1 MDRQPDADPGGSPNA
16 RTVESYELIADD
28 YARETAGAAILSNGL
43 NRLAETVPAGHA
55 LEIGSGPGWDA
66 DALEEAGMTVRRT
79 DITQAFIDGQ
89 HARGKEADRLDVI
102 NDDLGGPYDAV
113 VSLHVLQHVEPDDLP
128 AVLTKVAGALRPG
141 GRFLVSI
148 PIGEGIGWEVGKSG
162 RTYYRALRSE
172 AEFTAALEEVGFHT
186 EWTERSVHDEET
198 GWLCV
203 LSQLRMNQVGT
214 S

>member
-1 MDRQPDADPGGSPNA
+1 MERSPNA

-28 YARETAGAAILSNGL
+28 YGRETAGSRVLATGL
-43 NRLAETVPAGHA
+43 KRLVETVPGGHA

-79 DITQAFIDGQ
+79 DVTQAFLDFQ
-89 HARGKEADRLDVI
+89 RDRGKQADELDVI

-113 VSLHVLQHVEPDDLP
+113 VALHVLQHVEPDDLP
-128 AVLTKVAGALRPG
+128 DVLAKVAGALGPA

-148 PIGEGIGWEVGKSG
+148 PRGEGEDWEDGESG
-162 RTYYRALRSE
+162 RSYYRALRTKDDFLDSLRRAGLEPEWSDQAVPEE
-172 AEFTAALEEVGFHT
+172 A
-186 EWTERSVHDEET
+186 

-203 LSQLRMNQVGT
+203 LARLIS
-214 S
+214 

>member
-1 MDRQPDADPGGSPNA
+1 MERQPADSPYA
-16 RTVESYELIADD
+16 RTVESYEQIADD
-28 YARETAGAAILSNGL
+28 YARETAGAGVLSNGL
-43 NRLAETVPAGHA
+43 TRLAETVPAGHA

-79 DITQAFIDGQ
+79 DITQAFIDFQ
-89 HARGKEADRLDVI
+89 RARGKEADRLDVI

-128 AVLTKVAGALRPG
+128 AVLAKVAGALRPG

-148 PIGEGIGWEVGKSG
+148 PLGDGIGWEVGESG
-162 RTYYRALRSE
+162 RTHYQVLRTE
-172 AEFTAALEEVGFHT
+172 AEFVAALAQAGLRS
-186 EWTERSVHDEET
+186 EWTERAVHDEET

-203 LSQLRMNQVGT
+203 LSQWRVDQVST

>member
-1 MDRQPDADPGGSPNA
+1 MERQPAPDPSGSPNA
-16 RTVESYELIADD
+16 RTVESYEQIADD
-28 YARETAGAAILSNGL
+28 YARETAGPAVLAGGL
-43 NRLAETVPAGHA
+43 TRLAETVPAGRA

-79 DITQAFIDGQ
+79 DITQAFIDFQ
-89 HARGKEADRLDVI
+89 RSRGKEADRLDVI

-113 VSLHVLQHVEPDDLP
+113 VALHVLQHLEPDDLP
-128 AVLTKVAGALRPG
+128 AVLAKVAGALRPG

-148 PIGEGIGWEVGKSG
+148 PLGEGVGWEVGESG
-162 RTYYRALRSE
+162 NRYYRALRSE
-172 AEFTAALEEVGFHT
+172 AEFIAALADAGLQS

-203 LSQLRMNQVGT
+203 LAQLR
-214 S
+214 